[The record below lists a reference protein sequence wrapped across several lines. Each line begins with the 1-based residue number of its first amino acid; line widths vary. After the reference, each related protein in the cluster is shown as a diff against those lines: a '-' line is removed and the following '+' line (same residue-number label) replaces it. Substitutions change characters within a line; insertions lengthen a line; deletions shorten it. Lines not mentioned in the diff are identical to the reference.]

1 MAHYTVTDE
10 YLKEA
15 PVKFLDKLR
24 FLGPGFVLSASI
36 VGSGELIATTILGAE
51 AGFVVFWIVILSCLI
66 KVAIQLEFGKR
77 AILYGETAI
86 QSFDKLRGK
95 RFGKANWA
103 SYLVFFMMLLKI
115 IQLGGMLGG
124 TAVILNLLFPS
135 IPNTLFLFGVAFL
148 ASILIY
154 KGYYQIVEKGSLAMI
169 LTFTITTLTAVF
181 MLGETPY
188 AISYH
193 DILTGFTF
201 TIPADK
207 LAIIFG
213 AFGLTGV
220 AADEVIAYTYWCI
233 EKGYAAY
240 TGPRDDCDEWKKRA
254 KGWIKVMY
262 MDAFFAMIIYTLVTS
277 SFFLLGAAILHGKVD
292 IPRGNG
298 VIETLAEIYTNILG
312 PQARTFYLIG
322 AAFVL
327 FSSVFATLAIWG
339 RLFSDLF
346 GRFGWIDFH
355 DDGQRKK
362 IIRWFSWLMPL
373 CWVAAYLFINMPV
386 LMIISGGIIGSLL
399 LLLVVF
405 TAIGFK
411 KEEIPG
417 LKSSRIYDFIFWL
430 SVIAIL
436 GIGIYGI
443 LKLIL

>member
-1 MAHYTVTDE
+1 MSHYTIT
-10 YLKEA
+10 EA
-15 PVKFLDKLR
+15 HIKKAPEKFLEKLK

-51 AGFVVFWIVILSCLI
+51 AGFTVFWVIVLSCLI

-124 TAVILNLLFPS
+124 TAVVLNLLFPI
-135 IPNTLFLFGVAFL
+135 IPNTLFLFGIAFF

-169 LTFTITTLTAVF
+169 LIFTITTLTAVL
-181 MLGETPY
+181 MLGKTPY

-193 DILTGFTF
+193 DLLTGFTF

-240 TGPRDDCDEWKKRA
+240 TGPRDDSEEWKKRA

-277 SFFLLGAAILHGKVD
+277 SFFLLGAAILHGRVN

-298 VIETLAEIYTNILG
+298 VIETLAEIYTNTLG
-312 PQARTFYLIG
+312 PEARTIYLIG

-339 RLFSDLF
+339 RLFSDLL
-346 GRFGWIDFH
+346 GRFGWLDFH
-355 DDGQRKK
+355 NDEVRKK
-362 IIRWFSWLMPL
+362 FIAWFSWLIPL
-373 CWVAAYLFINMPV
+373 CWAAAYLFINMPV
-386 LMIISGGIIGSLL
+386 LMIISGGIVGSLL

-405 TAIGFK
+405 TAIGIK
-411 KEEIPG
+411 QEEIPG
-417 LKSSRIYDFIFWL
+417 LESSKTYDFIFWL

-443 LKLIL
+443 IKLIL